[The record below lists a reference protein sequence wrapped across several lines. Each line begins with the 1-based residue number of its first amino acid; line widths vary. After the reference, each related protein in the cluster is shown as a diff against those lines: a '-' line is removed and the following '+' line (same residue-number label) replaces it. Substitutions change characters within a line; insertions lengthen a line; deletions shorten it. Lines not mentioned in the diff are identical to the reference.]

1 MYAKPAGR
9 EVLQNEEVCLI
20 RYKKVPG
27 DTQKN
32 WVESDFYHIC
42 LPDKHFLLG
51 YKVAGYC
58 DLRFGYNRQLYFGG
72 NIGYRV
78 EEPFRGH
85 HLAEKATRLL
95 FEKAKEAG
103 MPYVIITCNPD
114 NLPSRRTL
122 ERLGGDLLEIV
133 DLPPD
138 NDMYQ
143 RGERQKC
150 IFHYPLQEGAVRM
163 LLADSEHESFPEP
176 ELFVPRAE

>member
-1 MYAKPAGR
+1 
-9 EVLQNEEVCLI
+9 
-20 RYKKVPG
+20 
-27 DTQKN
+27 
-32 WVESDFYHIC
+32 
-42 LPDKHFLLG
+42 
-51 YKVAGYC
+51 
-58 DLRFGYNRQLYFGG
+58 
-72 NIGYRV
+72 
-78 EEPFRGH
+78 
-85 HLAEKATRLL
+85 
-95 FEKAKEAG
+95 

-150 IFHYPLQEGAVRM
+150 ICHYPLQEGAVRM

>member
-20 RYKKVPG
+20 WYKKVPG

-42 LPDKHFLLG
+42 LPDKHFLRG

-95 FEKAKEAG
+95 LEEAKEAG

-143 RGERQKC
+143 KGERQKC